1 MSLVSVSVV
10 IDIATIIRRVVM
22 KKQYMTS
29 FAGSFRYVIHIYH
42 DGYLVDLTKMWFGDE
57 LNAYIDKLESEGY
70 TKAYSE
76 DEVVKAQKKYEYLLE
91 RKLVKTNNS
100 SCFYNLVFAGV
111 AKNYVGLVDAIN
123 TPNVFGYYKDSEES
137 VFFVTD
143 SCGDVIVEHRIE
155 EGKDIQYFID
165 EFLCKHHLININEQL
180 VSNTDKFKHIF
191 AEYLLSRY
199 GWEEWES
206 KWEYFE
212 NHYTIMVELLYFMMF
227 NQFVFDKYADEVHK
241 YTVKKLCQTTRMDIF
256 EAFRY
261 MVLLIENPD
270 DALKNLK
277 QHKLI

>member
-1 MSLVSVSVV
+1 
-10 IDIATIIRRVVM
+10 M
-22 KKQYMTS
+22 KKQYITS
-29 FAGSFRYVIHIYH
+29 FAGSFRYVIHLYH
-42 DGYLVDLTKMWFGDE
+42 DGYLVNSTKMWFGEE

-91 RKLVKTNNS
+91 RQLVKTNNN
-100 SCFYNLVFAGV
+100 FYTLVFAGV
-111 AKNYVGLVDAIN
+111 DKKYIGCVNIKNISDIN
-123 TPNVFGYYKDSEES
+123 QTNSFGYYKDGEET

-143 SCGDVIVEHRIE
+143 SGGDVIVEHRIE
-155 EGKDIQYFID
+155 EGKNIQYFID

-180 VSNTDKFKHIF
+180 VSNPDKFKKIF
-191 AEYLLSRY
+191 SDYLMNRY

-212 NHYTIMVELLYFMMF
+212 KHYTIMVELLYFMMF
-227 NQFVFDKYADEVHK
+227 NQFVFDKYADEIHQ

-261 MVLLIENPD
+261 MVFLIENPD
-270 DALKNLK
+270 DALTNLK
-277 QHKLI
+277 NNK